1 MVDCR
6 LFLVFFAVTLLASVL
21 HAERARNDNLQDD
34 EEEIDFASDNNDNY
48 AEGINYLN

>member
-1 MVDCR
+1 MVDRR
-6 LFLVFFAVTLLASVL
+6 LFLVFLAVTLFVSVL